1 MYVIYQGLPSILAD
15 YRIESLHIPLVYL
28 LPGML
33 VRLRPPNLTLC
44 YAKEKRVGVRVRLT
58 TFVHL
63 FTEYPMES
71 DGQMEVEQV
80 PDSNL

>member
-1 MYVIYQGLPSILAD
+1 
-15 YRIESLHIPLVYL
+15 
-28 LPGML
+28 ML
-33 VRLRPPNLTLC
+33 VPLRSPNLTLC

-80 PDSNL
+80 DFGDSLCPETSGHLRLE